1 MLISSLSSL
10 SGIWTEEVTG
20 SHTTSQGLT
29 VAWVPGDQY
38 SPPSSLMSTSI
49 KGGSVLESSWQSHYP
64 IPETTRTLHTSHSFL
79 YHHLFY
85 PKCLRF
91 IDHLSQVG
99 SNEISSAQKR
109 IFVFSPLCFFPS
121 ILFNY
126 ILYKLCFRY
135 FFLLLVFLIWT
146 VSSKREMNFVYF
158 VFFSVPNTLTNAF

>member
-20 SHTTSQGLT
+20 SHTTSQDLT
-29 VAWVPGDQY
+29 VAWVPGDRY

-49 KGGSVLESSWQSHYP
+49 KGSSGLEPSWRSHYP

-99 SNEISSAQKR
+99 SNEISSAQK
-109 IFVFSPLCFFPS
+109 ISSFAPDAIHFLSFPH
-121 ILFNY
+121 FA
-126 ILYKLCFRY
+126 
-135 FFLLLVFLIWT
+135 FFLLYYSITSCINSILDIFFCYL
-146 VSSKREMNFVYF
+146 SSW
-158 VFFSVPNTLTNAF
+158 SGL